1 MSACLSI
8 PDLPQRSGSYLW
20 LYTDAVVG
28 DVTAVC
34 IFLVGSVFSP
44 RYAAR
49 LGRSAPPL
57 DHCAL
62 NFALYRGGRR
72 IVWAFTEYS
81 GVAHAGPHRLGIG
94 DSTFAY
100 ERDGTLVLSVAE
112 RTAPWGRPIRARL
125 ELTPACAAVGVVPL
139 DAEGLHRWEPRVV
152 RGTARLEVSALG
164 IDAVGRGYHDA
175 NHGSV
180 ALGDGVPGWWWT
192 RVHAP
197 EASGVRYEVHG
208 HPSVIE
214 VIARDGRRPS
224 VARTPAIAGN
234 PRRSAWGLPLP
245 TDLGAG
251 GMTVPAR
258 RLLES
263 SPFYARQETHTDALH
278 ALGESADF
286 RRFRSPLIRW
296 MAYFRMRTE
305 RAA

>member
-1 MSACLSI
+1 MSARQTI

-20 LYTDAVVG
+20 LYTDVVLG

-57 DHCAL
+57 DHCAV

-72 IVWAFTEYS
+72 IAWAFTEYA
-81 GVAHAGPHRLGIG
+81 GLAHTSAHRLGIG
-94 DSTFAY
+94 DSTLAY
-100 ERDGTLVLSVAE
+100 ARNGALVLSIDE
-112 RTAPWGRPIRARL
+112 RTAPWGQPVRARL
-125 ELTPACAAVGVVPL
+125 ELTPACAPLRVMPL
-139 DAEGLHRWEPRVV
+139 DSEGLHRWEPRIV

-164 IDAVGRGYHDA
+164 IDGCGHGYHDA

-197 EASGVRYEVHG
+197 DASCVRYEVHG
-208 HPSVIE
+208 HSSAIE
-214 VIARDGRRPS
+214 VIARDGQRPS
-224 VARTPAIAGN
+224 IAWIPASGRS
-234 PRRSAWGLPLP
+234 RRSAWGLALP
-245 TDLGAG
+245 ANLGAG
-251 GMTVPAR
+251 SMTVPAR

-263 SPFYARQETHTDALH
+263 SPFYARQETQADALH

>member
-1 MSACLSI
+1 MSVI
-8 PDLPQRSGSYLW
+8 PDLPQQSGSYLW
-20 LYTDAVVG
+20 LYTDVVVG
-28 DVTAVC
+28 EVTAVC

-49 LGRSAPPL
+49 LGRSAPL

-72 IVWAFTEYS
+72 IVWVFTEYS
-81 GVAHAGPHRLGIG
+81 GVAHTSPYRLGIG
-94 DSTFAY
+94 NSTLAY
-100 ERDGTLVLSVAE
+100 ARDGTLVLSVTE
-112 RTAPWGRPIRARL
+112 RTAPWGQPVRARL
-125 ELTPACAAVGVVPL
+125 ELTPACAPVGVMPL
-139 DAEGLHRWEPRVV
+139 DMEGAHRWEPRIV

-164 IDAVGRGYHDA
+164 IEGIGRGYHDV

-197 EASGVRYEVHG
+197 EASYVRYNVHG
-208 HPSVIE
+208 CSSVIE
-214 VIARDGRRPS
+214 VIARDGHHPR
-224 VARTPAIAGN
+224 VARTPAIDGN
-234 PRRSAWGLPLP
+234 RRRSAWGLPLP

-251 GMTVPAR
+251 DMTVPAGR
-258 RLLES
+258 ILES
-263 SPFYARQETHTDALH
+263 SPFYARQETHADALH

-286 RRFRSPLIRW
+286 RRFRCPLIRW

>member
-1 MSACLSI
+1 MNARQAI
-8 PDLPQRSGSYLW
+8 PDLPQQNGSYLW

-44 RYAAR
+44 RYVAR
-49 LGRSAPPL
+49 IGRSAPPL

-72 IVWAFTEYS
+72 IAWAFTEYS
-81 GVAHAGPHRLGIG
+81 GVAHARPYGLGIG
-94 DSTFAY
+94 NSTLAY
-100 ERDGTLVLSVAE
+100 ARDGTLVLSVTE
-112 RTAPWGRPIRARL
+112 RTAPWRRPVHARL
-125 ELTPACAAVGVVPL
+125 ELTPVCAPVGVMPL
-139 DAEGLHRWEPRVV
+139 DPEGLHRWEPRIV

-164 IDAVGRGYHDA
+164 IEGSGYGYHDA

-180 ALGDGVPGWWWT
+180 ALGDDVPGWWWT

-197 EASGVRYEVHG
+197 ETSCVRYEVHG
-208 HPSVIE
+208 RSSVIE
-214 VIARDGRRPS
+214 VSARDGQHPS
-224 VARTPAIAGN
+224 VVRIPASEGN
-234 PRRSAWGLPLP
+234 RRRSAWGLVLP

-251 GMTVPAR
+251 DMTVPAR
-258 RLLES
+258 WLLES
-263 SPFYARQETHTDALH
+263 SPFYARQETQAEALH